1 MQTNRLKK
9 RSRIPYEDMLANILK
24 NDRNVTD
31 EQFKK
36 ARKTYQDSLL
46 CKSKDNIPKVPTT
59 INIELV
65 NKCNYACKMCY
76 TVNHIGVKNQLSKET
91 LFSIID
97 QASDLGIFT
106 VMFGMGSEAT
116 LHPNLLEVLTYACK
130 RIPDVI
136 LFTNGSR
143 IKPKDVCKYVE
154 TGVTR
159 ICISLDAADQEIYKL
174 IRGGNLAEVE
184 EVIDEFMSQQT
195 KFGRPLVRVSFCNQ
209 PSNEHQQEAFSEKW
223 INRVD
228 SVEIQ
233 KCRSLDHLS
242 DLEAINS
249 SSKYK
254 TISNTNHCIRPF
266 SYLSIWSDG
275 LISPCCSFHGTKIK
289 LGSIYENT
297 LQDAWTSKFYNN
309 IRDEFSYNSLNPICN
324 DCMNGTFK

>member
-24 NDRNVTD
+24 NDRNVSD

-36 ARKTYQDSLL
+36 ARKIYQESLL

-65 NKCNYACKMCY
+65 NKFNYACKMCY
-76 TVNHIGVKNQLSKET
+76 TVNHQGVKNQLSKET

-97 QASDLGIFT
+97 QASELGIFT

-143 IKPKDVCKYVE
+143 IKPKDVYKYVE

-174 IRGGNLAEVE
+174 IRGGNLEEVE
-184 EVIDEFMSQQT
+184 EVIDQFNEPDQRARILLVPQKLIIYTTALNLDLKIYKGVFT
-195 KFGRPLVRVSFCNQ
+195 KTVPTLRKNPHIKTTDHKDCLNAYY
-209 PSNEHQQEAFSEKW
+209 NA
-223 INRVD
+223 
-228 SVEIQ
+228 Q
-233 KCRSLDHLS
+233 KNNCFDCTSL
-242 DLEAINS
+242 
-249 SSKYK
+249 
-254 TISNTNHCIRPF
+254 
-266 SYLSIWSDG
+266 
-275 LISPCCSFHGTKIK
+275 
-289 LGSIYENT
+289 
-297 LQDAWTSKFYNN
+297 KFYLME
-309 IRDEFSYNSLNPICN
+309 I
-324 DCMNGTFK
+324 G